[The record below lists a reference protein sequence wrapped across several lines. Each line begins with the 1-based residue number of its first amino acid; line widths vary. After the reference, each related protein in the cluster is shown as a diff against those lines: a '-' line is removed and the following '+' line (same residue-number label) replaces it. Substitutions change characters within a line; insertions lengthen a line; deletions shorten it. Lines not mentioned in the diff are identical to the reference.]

1 MSELGTGSY
10 AVGIQMTFQE
20 PVNILY
26 TVQLP
31 YIWNIP
37 VTSFVMD
44 LEKQI
49 SVYRSQKFLSESVQ
63 YYWEWTYSANNE
75 IHHILVNTYAGTT
88 RFFTKMAAIY
98 VDTHF
103 LFAGTTAKKNISA
116 SLKLSFASYRY
127 RIKFF

>member
-1 MSELGTGSY
+1 
-10 AVGIQMTFQE
+10 
-20 PVNILY
+20 
-26 TVQLP
+26 
-31 YIWNIP
+31 
-37 VTSFVMD
+37 MD

-49 SVYRSQKFLSESVQ
+49 SVYCSQKFFSDSVQ
-63 YYWEWTYSANNE
+63 YYWQWTYSANNE
-75 IHHILVNTYAGTT
+75 IHHILVNTYAGTA

-127 RIKFF
+127 RIYKGLQKYSAAEPKLFNFNFRSGST